1 MDPLVTQRQFMLGYC
16 VAKYIH
22 VFHGWVFGPI
32 TRRMFL
38 GSLEKSGQIDCVF
51 ETKEDAE
58 YFLKTI
64 KVENRV
70 DFLREGQ
77 HGLNE
82 FRVMRQI
89 DGFHTNIDLRIHA
102 MHSGLTRRKRIPR
115 NIVEP
120 CFDLDYFFWRSD
132 GLRES
137 LPLFCRKPD
146 FGLEECSWLAY
157 AVERVRAKRFCVAN
171 GLCVR
176 SPSAMLQTLERCLV
190 MVRDENFEQD
200 NLFAPVL
207 QTPLV
212 YIHTNPV
219 DSHSSSVSSSS
230 SASSSSSNLSFL
242 GVDDEANG
250 MGGGGDRGLFCAIK
264 QDRLADG
271 EPAVRLPSC
280 GHAFS
285 FEGIHGWIS
294 QNLEGVD
301 TIACPLCQRAF
312 VSKTLH
318 NPFVYEDENNN
329 NSNSNSTIITGSL

>member
-16 VAKYIH
+16 VTKYIH
-22 VFHGWVFGPI
+22 VFHGWVFGAI
-32 TRRMFL
+32 TRRMFF
-38 GSLEKSGQIDCVF
+38 GSVEKSAQIDCVF
-51 ETKEDAE
+51 ETREDAE
-58 YFLKTI
+58 YFLKTV

-70 DFLREGQ
+70 DFLREGS

-82 FRVMRQI
+82 YRVIRQI

-102 MHSGLTRRKRIPR
+102 MHSGLSRRKRIPR

-132 GLRES
+132 GLGET

-157 AVERVRAKRFCVAN
+157 AIERVRAKRFCVAN

-219 DSHSSSVSSSS
+219 DSTSSSS
-230 SASSSSSNLSFL
+230 SLGSSSSSSSNLSFL
-242 GVDDEANG
+242 GVDDETND
-250 MGGGGDRGLFCAIK
+250 GDRGLFCAIK

-280 GHAFS
+280 GHSFS
-285 FEGIHGWIS
+285 FEGIHGWIT
-294 QNLEGVD
+294 QNLQGVD

-312 VSKTLH
+312 VSKSLH
-318 NPFVYEDENNN
+318 NPPFVYDDENASNN
-329 NSNSNSTIITGSL
+329 NSNPNPLITGNL

>member
-82 FRVMRQI
+82 YRVMRQI

-132 GLRES
+132 GL
-137 LPLFCRKPD
+137 
-146 FGLEECSWLAY
+146 
-157 AVERVRAKRFCVAN
+157 ERVCPCSAENQILGWRSARGWRTQSARKGEKV
-171 GLCVR
+171 LCGQRVVR
-176 SPSAMLQTLERCLV
+176 KKSERY
-190 MVRDENFEQD
+190 
-200 NLFAPVL
+200 AA
-207 QTPLV
+207 
-212 YIHTNPV
+212 
-219 DSHSSSVSSSS
+219 DSRTVSS
-230 SASSSSSNLSFL
+230 
-242 GVDDEANG
+242 
-250 MGGGGDRGLFCAIK
+250 
-264 QDRLADG
+264 
-271 EPAVRLPSC
+271 
-280 GHAFS
+280 
-285 FEGIHGWIS
+285 HGAGR
-294 QNLEGVD
+294 E
-301 TIACPLCQRAF
+301 F
-312 VSKTLH
+312 
-318 NPFVYEDENNN
+318 
-329 NSNSNSTIITGSL
+329 